1 MLENAV
7 KRDQP
12 ADSPYKDMQNLKL
25 PLLLTT
31 NHYTNPNNFHLCFPI
46 KTKKKLQTLTTTLT
60 TKIDHSKQF
69 FCSLDE

>member
-1 MLENAV
+1 MYQGMLENAV

-46 KTKKKLQTLTTTLT
+46 KTKKNITNTNNN
-60 TKIDHSKQF
+60 ID
-69 FCSLDE
+69 DEN